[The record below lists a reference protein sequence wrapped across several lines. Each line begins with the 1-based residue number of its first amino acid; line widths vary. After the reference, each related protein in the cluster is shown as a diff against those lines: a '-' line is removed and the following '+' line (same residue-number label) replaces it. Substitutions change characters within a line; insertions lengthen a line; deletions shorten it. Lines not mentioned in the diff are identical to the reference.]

1 MGERRA
7 STSGD
12 KKSDIRDARSMCRW
26 PISAWK
32 YLLDLQ
38 EASKWLLVKDVDRG
52 RVDYCIKFTRF
63 LLQCEIPEYK
73 RNTETVLTVL
83 YEP

>member
-1 MGERRA
+1 MGKRRA

-12 KKSDIRDARSMCRW
+12 KKSDIRDARSMWRW

-32 YLLDLQ
+32 YLLELQ
-38 EASKWLLVKDVDRG
+38 DASMWLLVQDVDRG
-52 RVDYCIKFTRF
+52 GVDYCIKFRRF

-73 RNTETVLTVL
+73 RNTETALPVL